1 MVKNILVIVESP
13 TKAKTIGNYL
23 GAGYHVEASVGHI
36 RDLPKGTRDLPAE
49 YKKEP
54 WARLAVNVDHNFE
67 PVYVSTPEKKKTIAH
82 LRSLVKDASE
92 VYLATDEDREGEA
105 ISWHLLD
112 VLKPKV
118 PVKRLAFHE
127 ITKSAITK
135 AMENPRPI
143 NEDLVRAQETRRI
156 IDRLYGYELSP
167 LLWRKI
173 NPNLSAGRVQSVALR
188 LIVERERE
196 RMAFLKASFWSILGT
211 FVPPGQR
218 GFDADLISVGKAMIP
233 TGKDFDETT
242 GRLKHPE
249 KFLLLTAETVQQLVD
264 RLAGAEAKVES
275 VEKKPYRT
283 QPYPPFTTST
293 LQQEANRKLNFTARK
308 TMRVAQSLY
317 ENGFITY
324 MRTDSTNLS
333 SEAIAAARSQALSLF
348 GKEYVPETPRFY
360 QTKVKNAQ
368 EAHEAIRPAGSHFA
382 RPEELRGRLNGDEF
396 TLYSMIWKRT
406 LACQMKDAIGTRTS
420 IVVALDDTRFRG
432 NGKTIEFPGY
442 LRAYVENSDD
452 PAADLADR
460 EMILPEVQ
468 QGDPLTT
475 GELKPQEH
483 TTMPPSR
490 FTEAALTKALEEKG
504 IGRPSTYA
512 TIIDTLLSRNYAFK
526 KANAL
531 VPTWTAFTVCRL
543 LESHFASLIDYQFT
557 ADMEN
562 ELDAISCGE
571 MPYLDYLRRF
581 YFGDTAHKE
590 QPGLQTL
597 VKDKNSEIDAHD
609 MSQFLVGTPP
619 EEEPVYVR
627 VGQYGTFLQQGKT
640 KASIADTIPPDELT
654 LGKALELLQQKNQES
669 TSLGTC
675 PETGEPVFLKVGRYG
690 PYVQRGQNE
699 NGKKAQNAS
708 LLHGMSPEQIDLR
721 TALALLSLP
730 RKLGVNEAGEE
741 VLASNGRYGPFVK
754 CGEQTRTLDASH
766 SPLTIDLATALE
778 ILARPKFGRQQQVPK
793 SKKSLGDSPV
803 TGKPVELLDGR
814 YGPYVT
820 DGAVN
825 ASIPKNTPAESVDLA
840 MALDL
845 LAKRTE
851 AIANGTAKVR
861 RRPAKKESVKKT
873 TVKKAVKKTTV
884 KKAVK
889 KTAKKAAKKAVTKKT
904 AAKTAV
910 KKAVKKASAKKSPP
924 SDTAPWE

>member
-1 MVKNILVIVESP
+1 MAKNILVIVESP
-13 TKAKTIGNYL
+13 TKAKTIGGYL
-23 GAGYHVEASVGHI
+23 GTGYHVEASVGHI
-36 RDLPKGTRDLPAE
+36 RDLPKGTKDLPAE
-49 YKKEP
+49 YKKQP
-54 WARLAVNVDHNFE
+54 WARLAVNVDHEFE
-67 PVYVSTPEKKKTIAH
+67 PVYVSTPEKKKTITR
-82 LRSLVKDASE
+82 LRSLMKDASE

-127 ITKSAITK
+127 ITRNAIAK
-135 AMENPRPI
+135 AIENPRDI
-143 NEDLVRAQETRRI
+143 NEDLVHAQETRRI

-196 RMAFLKASFWSILGT
+196 RMAFLKATFWSIIGT
-211 FVPPGQR
+211 FVPTGRR
-218 GFDADLISVGKAMIP
+218 GFDTELISVGGAMIP
-233 TGKDFDETT
+233 TGKDFNETT

-249 KFLLLTAETVQQLVD
+249 KFLLLTDETVRQLTD
-264 RLAGAEAKVES
+264 RLAGTKATVDS

-293 LQQEANRKLNFTARK
+293 LQQEANRKLNFTARQ

-324 MRTDSTNLS
+324 MRTDSTSLS
-333 SEAIAAARSQALSLF
+333 SEAIATARSQAEELF
-348 GKEYVPETPRFY
+348 GKEYVPEKPRFY

-368 EAHEAIRPAGSHFA
+368 EAHEAIRPAGSQF
-382 RPEELRGRLNGDEF
+382 RQPGELRGRLSGDELA
-396 TLYSMIWKRT
+396 LYSMIWKRT
-406 LACQMKDAIGTRTS
+406 LACQMKDAVGTRTTV
-420 IVVALDDTRFRG
+420 VVAVDDTRFRG

-460 EMILPEVQ
+460 ETILPEVHP
-468 QGDPLTT
+468 GEELTT
-475 GELKPQEH
+475 AELKPHEH
-483 TTMPPSR
+483 NTMPPPR

-512 TIIDTLLSRNYAFK
+512 TIIDTLLSRHYAFK

-557 ADMEN
+557 AEMEN

-571 MPYLDYLRRF
+571 MKYVDYLRRF
-581 YFGDTAHKE
+581 YFGDAGHKE
-590 QPGLQTL
+590 QPGLQSLIKEKT
-597 VKDKNSEIDAHD
+597 SEIDARD
-609 MSQFLVGTPP
+609 MSQFLIGTPEGEKP
-619 EEEPVYVR
+619 IYVR
-627 VGQYGTFLQQGKT
+627 VGQYGTFLQQGDIKV
-640 KASIADTIPPDELT
+640 SIPDTIAPDELT
-654 LGKALELLQQKNQES
+654 LDKALEFLHQKNQES
-669 TSLGTC
+669 VSLGVC
-675 PETGEPVFLKVGRYG
+675 PETGEPIFLKVGRYG
-690 PYVQRGQNE
+690 PYVQRGLNE

-708 LLHGMSPEQIDLR
+708 LLRGMAPETVDLE

-730 RKLGVNEAGEE
+730 RRLGVNDAGEE

-754 CGEQTRTLDASH
+754 CGDQTRTLDAGC
-766 SPLTIDLATALE
+766 SPLTIDLPTALE
-778 ILARPKFGRQQQVPK
+778 ILARPKFSRQPQAPK
-793 SKKSLGDSPV
+793 PKKSLGDSPV

-820 DGAVN
+820 DGEVN
-825 ASIPKNTPAESVDLA
+825 ASVPKNTPAESVDLA
-840 MALDL
+840 FALDL

-851 AIANGTAKVR
+851 ALANGTARVR
-861 RRPAKKESVKKT
+861 RRSVKKT
-873 TVKKAVKKTTV
+873 TAKKTAAKKTAAKKTAVKKTVKKAAAKKTVKKAVKK
-884 KKAVK
+884 
-889 KTAKKAAKKAVTKKT
+889 AAPKDA
-904 AAKTAV
+904 
-910 KKAVKKASAKKSPP
+910 P
-924 SDTAPWE
+924 SGGDAPWE